1 MASVLTLSVLELILL
16 FFGAIILGI
25 TIHFTIASRRRL
37 KGSMGEKDE
46 INKSRDE
53 WKSRY
58 FNDVE
63 LKDKELSLL
72 KEQLTEVK
80 QQLSEAEENVNIYS
94 IEAEEMRRENV
105 KLQTEMSN
113 VQKIVPQSGE
123 KKPDYLEQLRQAQTS
138 LLEHNE
144 KINQLIGNID
154 TVKEIEEKQRE
165 ILKDNE
171 ELSLQIDQLRLRL
184 IDKEKEISNIRQ
196 KEQITNEMSSRLDN
210 AYNDF
215 NVLQDKMQKLE
226 LQVTSSKMINME
238 YEDLKEGYH
247 KMARDFEEQRL
258 KLNNFISENQ
268 QLQKQLMETEDKLR
282 EANFQRQQLQKRV
295 GYLEEL
301 NNDLH
306 VVADANKKLQG
317 QLKRIGELESMLNV
331 VSEERDQ
338 LKGRGEK

>member
-25 TIHFTIASRRRL
+25 TIHFTIASRRGL
-37 KGSMGEKDE
+37 KRSMGDKDE
-46 INKSRDE
+46 VNKSRDE

-58 FNDVE
+58 FNDIDAR
-63 LKDKELSLL
+63 DKELSLL
-72 KEQLTEVK
+72 KNELAELK
-80 QQLSEAEENVNIYS
+80 RQLSEAEENVNIYS
-94 IEAEEMRRENV
+94 IEAEEMRRENM
-105 KLQTEMSN
+105 KLQTEMSSMP
-113 VQKIVPQSGE
+113 KIVSQPPE
-123 KKPDYLEQLRQAQTS
+123 KPDYLEQLRQAQTS

-165 ILKDNE
+165 TLKDNE

-295 GYLEEL
+295 VYLEEL

-331 VSEERDQ
+331 VSDERDQ
-338 LKGRGEK
+338 LMRRGEK